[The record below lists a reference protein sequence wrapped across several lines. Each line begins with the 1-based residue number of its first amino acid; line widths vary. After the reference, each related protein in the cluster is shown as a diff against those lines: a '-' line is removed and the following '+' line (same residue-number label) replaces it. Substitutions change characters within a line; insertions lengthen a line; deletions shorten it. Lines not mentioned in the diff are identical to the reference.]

1 MNHKEISGFFEA
13 NCRECWMFFFNV
25 QWDCEYYCHMLLLC
39 YRAHPVQTEATSEIN
54 GTTHTL
60 WIKSSLG
67 QDWVLFFLISNVS
80 FLCWNLFWIQQSH
93 YKYIWWPLARSDD
106 ALMNICMWNLR
117 LVHSRT
123 HTKKNE
129 FRTTNRSHAAQTHT
143 LARFAYGKECV
154 RHIIEIAKKN
164 DQKQRAK
171 PVTNSDAV
179 KVELVLK
186 RDTAKIQDYP
196 AIFNSNH
203 FLSAF
208 CANVNIFTKKIREEE
223 TSAFGS
229 GGSSKTNTQ
238 PNFSLFWQSILA
250 GRQWT
255 SSWNLHMRQKW
266 PTATYT
272 QHTALLPLLCTAFA
286 CASAKANRMNIKTM
300 MRQSWYVFG
309 P

>member
-93 YKYIWWPLARSDD
+93 YKYIWWPLVRSDD
-106 ALMNICMWNLR
+106 ALMNICMRNLR
-117 LVHSRT
+117 LAHSRT

-143 LARFAYGKECV
+143 FARFAYGKECV
-154 RHIIEIAKKN
+154 RHIIEIAKKTTKN
-164 DQKQRAK
+164 KEQNPSPIPMLWK
-171 PVTNSDAV
+171 
-179 KVELVLK
+179 
-186 RDTAKIQDYP
+186 
-196 AIFNSNH
+196 SN
-203 FLSAF
+203 
-208 CANVNIFTKKIREEE
+208 
-223 TSAFGS
+223 
-229 GGSSKTNTQ
+229 
-238 PNFSLFWQSILA
+238 
-250 GRQWT
+250 
-255 SSWNLHMRQKW
+255 
-266 PTATYT
+266 
-272 QHTALLPLLCTAFA
+272 
-286 CASAKANRMNIKTM
+286 
-300 MRQSWYVFG
+300 WY
-309 P
+309 